1 MDIVDKLEIYEAV
14 WKGSRSFAR
23 QKYTEGIPKDT
34 SKPWGK
40 ADWSRV
46 FKESE
51 KDFRSNQ
58 KELIKTI
65 YPKTVQN
72 AINWVNKNLP
82 NSFGKTPYN
91 KAYSLVSTAHK
102 KMSQSYDERF
112 TGDKK
117 KAMGKEAF
125 WTIINEYAKYI
136 VGSLEME
143 GWRQS
148 GFVGKEK

>member
-23 QKYTEGIPKDT
+23 EKYAERIPKPFWNN
-34 SKPWGK
+34 S
-40 ADWSRV
+40 DWSKI
-46 FKESE
+46 FKDAE

-58 KELIKTI
+58 KDLISGI
-65 YPKTVQN
+65 YPKTVTN
-72 AINWVNKNLP
+72 AISWVNKNLP
-82 NSFGKTPYN
+82 NSHGKTPYN

-112 TGDKK
+112 TSDKK

-125 WTIINEYAKYI
+125 WTIVNSYAQYI
-136 VGSLEME
+136 VGSLEAV

-148 GFVGKEK
+148 GFMG